1 MNAQERIARIRE
13 RLLKTL
19 HAVHPTALKTP
30 VLRDGVVA
38 DGIQCTDEEILSQL
52 DSLAE
57 SSLVIK
63 QRDELNAAIVRW
75 KLTEKGRVVLADL
88 SLI

>member
-30 VLRDGVVA
+30 VLHDGVIA
-38 DGIQCTDEEILSQL
+38 DGLQCSEGETLSQL
-52 DSLAE
+52 DSLE
-57 SSLVIK
+57 ETGLVSK
-63 QRDELNAAIVRW
+63 RRDDLNPAIIRW
-75 KLTEKGRVVLADL
+75 KLTEKGRVALVDMGLV
-88 SLI
+88 